1 MTTNKDDNI
10 TIYEILNKVQSN
22 DLVVP
27 ALQRSFVWKKNQII
41 DLFDSIYREY
51 PVGTFLFWKIEKE
64 YINKYKDSFYC
75 FLQDYSQYDK
85 KDNEKASVETK
96 ENLIA
101 VLDGQQRITSLLI
114 GLRGYYE
121 EHIKNKSWNDKESFR
136 KTSLYFNILSN
147 PKEIKE
153 DSADT
158 FNFYENIDA
167 VNYNDE
173 KHCWILLSDIMNF
186 TPTNYIER
194 IKEYIKELKLD
205 GNLIIDAISN
215 LQSLA
220 DKFFK
225 HNNQLNVFIV
235 NSDSMDEALEIF
247 VRLNHSGQ
255 PLSKAD
261 LIFSTI
267 VSEKAEF
274 RSCVENIVKERNSTY
289 DMRIDKEFVL
299 RCCLATITENCV
311 NKIEAFK
318 GKVNDIYNNWEE
330 IDAAI
335 TTVCKFA
342 RENGFSSGRLSSYN
356 ALVPVVYYVYKTKS
370 NLVDEKESI
379 KKYLVISMLKTV
391 YAANVDWILNTMI
404 TKLKEEG
411 ISKRFDYDTWLKLIP
426 TAKNIDFRLDKA
438 ELEHIIDNYSYGNQT
453 LWLLYLLYPNVDL
466 KNNIFHQDHM
476 HPKNLLDRKSK
487 VKKNISED
495 ENVIDF
501 VLSNFNKLPNLQL
514 LDNIENSV
522 DKSGNSL
529 SEYIGV
535 DQSRKQYLIEHSYCK
550 NIESFETKDFVNFYK
565 IRKSNIINKF
575 CEMLDIKI

>member
-22 DLVVP
+22 DMVVP

-51 PVGTFLFWKIEKE
+51 PIGTFLFWKIEKE
-64 YINKYKDSFYC
+64 YINRYKDSFYS

-85 KDNEKASVETK
+85 KDNEKANVETK

-121 EHIKNKSWNDKESFR
+121 EHIKNKSWNDKESF
-136 KTSLYFNILSN
+136 KETYLYFNVLSN
-147 PKEIKE
+147 PKGIKE
-153 DSADT
+153 DSSDT
-158 FNFYENIDA
+158 FNFFEKVDS
-167 VNYNDE
+167 VNHNDE
-173 KHCWILLSDIMNF
+173 KHQWILLSDIMNF
-186 TPTNYIER
+186 TAINYIEN
-194 IKEYIKELKLD
+194 IKEYIKTLKLE
-205 GNLIIDAISN
+205 GNLSIDAISN

-220 DKFFK
+220 DKLFK

-274 RSCVENIVKERNSTY
+274 RSCVENIIKERNTTY
-289 DMRIDKEFVL
+289 DMKIDKEFVL
-299 RCCLATITENCV
+299 RCCLAIVTGNCV

-318 GKVNDIYNNWEE
+318 GKVNDIYNKWEN
-330 IDAAI
+330 IDIAI
-335 TTVCKFA
+335 TTVCRFA
-342 RENGFSSGRLSSYN
+342 RENGFSGGRLSSYN
-356 ALVPVVYYVYKTKS
+356 ALVPIVYYAYETKS
-370 NLVDEKESI
+370 ELIDEKESI
-379 KKYLVISMLKTV
+379 KKYLVISMLKTI

-404 TKLKEEG
+404 TKLKEDG
-411 ISKRFDYDTWLKLIP
+411 IAKKFDYDTWLKLIP
-426 TAKNIDFRLDKA
+426 TAKNIDFRLDKL
-438 ELEHIIDNYSYGNQT
+438 ELEHIIDNYKYGNQT
-453 LWLLYLLYPNVDL
+453 LWLLYLLYPNVNL

-476 HPKNLLDRKSK
+476 HPKSLLSNKTK
-487 VKKNISED
+487 IKKNINTTD
-495 ENVIDF
+495 ENIVESI
-501 VLSNFNKLPNLQL
+501 LSDYNKLPNLQL
-514 LDNIENSV
+514 LDRIENSV
-522 DKSGNSL
+522 DKSGKSL
-529 SEYIGV
+529 SGYI
-535 DQSRKQYLIEHSYCK
+535 DADPSRKQYLIEHSYC
-550 NIESFETKDFVNFYK
+550 NDINSFETKDFINFYNK
-565 IRKSNIINKF
+565 RRENIINKF
-575 CEMLDIKI
+575 CKILDIN